1 MMTLQKK
8 IALLHYSAPPIVGG
22 VESVLGHHARL
33 MANAGHKVCIVAARG
48 AAINEQIEFRHLPLV
63 DSRHPMVLA
72 AKAQLDVGQVPSD
85 FNKLIGI
92 ILESLKQALT
102 GVDIVIA
109 HNVCSLHKNL
119 ALTAALRQFCAP
131 PDAPHL
137 ILWHHDL
144 AWTGRRYQQEVH
156 DGWPWQL
163 IREDWP
169 EVQPKHVVVSE
180 SRRRELA
187 QLFRLVP
194 QSITV
199 VPSGLDVQ
207 RFLKLEPQT
216 ADLVRQL
223 SLLEAEPLLL
233 LPVRITRRKNI
244 ELAVR
249 TMAAMRETFPK
260 AVLVVTGPPGAHNP
274 TNQAYFDELKSLR
287 NQLDLASTGPKV
299 HFLAEIVPEYLPDV
313 VIADFY
319 RLADAIFLP
328 SREEGFGIP
337 MLEAALVGMPIFC
350 ADIPS
355 LREIASERATYFS
368 PDADPKKLA
377 LRIATQLRADS
388 VYRLGQRIREN
399 YTWQSIYS
407 NRIVPLLEV

>member
-1 MMTLQKK
+1 MTLQKK

-33 MANAGHKVCIVAARG
+33 MANAGHKVCIVAGRG
-48 AAINEQIEFRHLPLV
+48 GAINEQIEFRHLPLA
-63 DSRHPMVLA
+63 DSLHPMVLA

-85 FNKLIGI
+85 FNKLISI
-92 ILESLKQALT
+92 VLESLKQALT

-109 HNVCSLHKNL
+109 HNICSLHKNL
-119 ALTAALRQFCAP
+119 ALTAALRQFCAQ
-131 PDAPHL
+131 PDAPYL
-137 ILWHHDL
+137 IVWHHDL
-144 AWTGRRYQQEVH
+144 AWTVRRYEHEVH

-180 SRRRELA
+180 WRRRELA
-187 QLFRLVP
+187 QLFGLVP
-194 QSITV
+194 ESIAV

-207 RFLKLEPQT
+207 SFLKLEPQT
-216 ADLVRQL
+216 ANLVRQL
-223 SLLEAEPLLL
+223 NLLEAEPLLL

-249 TMAAMRETFPK
+249 TVAAMRETFPK
-260 AVLVVTGPPGAHNP
+260 ATLVVTGPPGPHNP
-274 TNQAYFDELKSLR
+274 ANQAYFDELKSR
-287 NQLDLASTGPKV
+287 RSRDLAPTGPKV
-299 HFLAEIVPEYLPDV
+299 HFLAEIVPEYLPHV

-337 MLEAALVGMPIFC
+337 ILEAALVGMPIFC

-377 LRIATQLRADS
+377 VRIATQLRADS
-388 VYRLGQRIREN
+388 VYRLGQRVREN
-399 YTWQSIYS
+399 YTWESIYS
-407 NRIVPLLEV
+407 NQISPLLEV